1 MCVTFL
7 LPLGIKE
14 LIFVF
19 AITGTGVLATAMRN
33 NCTPYST
40 LLFHPIFVNSPDLL
54 YRQAIQFFGITMLL
68 MLKKKSYLSSYLK
81 TRQSHQFET

>member
-54 YRQAIQFFGITMLL
+54 YRQAIRFFSIL
-68 MLKKKSYLSSYLK
+68 YLTSIEIIF
-81 TRQSHQFET
+81 TI